1 MGLTGTVTISDSETY
16 GKSLKEWQLKTVNST
31 NQGPIKPFQSEIS
44 IASIAISI
52 CS

>member
-1 MGLTGTVTISDSETY
+1 MGLTGTVTISDSEAY
-16 GKSLKEWQLKTVNST
+16 GKSLQQWQLKTVNSI
-31 NQGPIKPFQSEIS
+31 NQGPVKPFQTQIS